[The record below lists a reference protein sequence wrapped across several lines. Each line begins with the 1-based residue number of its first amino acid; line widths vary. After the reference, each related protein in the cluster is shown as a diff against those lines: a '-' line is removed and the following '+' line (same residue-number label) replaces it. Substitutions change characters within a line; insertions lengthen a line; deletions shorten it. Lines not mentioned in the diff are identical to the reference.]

1 MTMKTRFLA
10 IALLAVAIAAPKAPA
25 SAASVSTN
33 SAIKGVS
40 NSAVYWYATDGK
52 RYVFPT
58 EGTYYSWFSDFSQV
72 KIISDQELSSIT
84 IGGNVTY
91 RPGAKLLKINT
102 DPRTYAVSKGG
113 YLRLIAS
120 ESVASSLYGY
130 NWAKQVHDLPD
141 TFFTNYKMGS
151 ALYSFTDYNVS
162 NEYNGV
168 SNPSDTIFNNGTPN
182 NPFPDYPTYPNSP
195 STVTL
200 TTDRNSINEGE
211 SITLSGRVFNVPSYS
226 YRLEIKDTRNG
237 SSIRSCDNTTYC
249 DTTVRPYRNTS
260 SQNTVQYFM
269 VLKRTSDNQEMAR
282 EYSQVI
288 YFNGSANGTFSS
300 GSVNLTVNKTTMNY
314 GEAVQLIAGVTN
326 VTTPDNQLR
335 MEFYREYDRS
345 LIHTCYDQKT
355 CILNY
360 VVTDPKESIR
370 FYVIVKNDN
379 NEQIPAAYSSRINVA
394 NGGNNGNYILNAST
408 NKTSIVSGDMVNFT
422 VQLTNAPSSN
432 YRLEIYNQN
441 GSLRTTCYQTTYCN
455 VNEAVTNSNSQN
467 SAIYV
472 VYLKDANNAL
482 LTSVAFPAISF
493 SGSNNNYSLETS
505 VNKTSITS
513 GEVVNFTAQF
523 NNAQGSN
530 YRIEIY
536 DQNNNLRKTCNQTAY
551 CYLTEAVTKSGSQNF
566 AQYKAYAKENNVSEF
581 VNQLASK
588 SFPNI
593 TFNNTS
599 NYTTLTGTT
608 SLTVSPSGSRPAY
621 SQVTLTANVT
631 NSNYSA
637 NDLTVFIWAGTTPTL
652 VKTCTNTSYCS
663 ASFYVGN
670 ANMTIPVYAS
680 VTTKNATNALVS
692 QTSNIY
698 TY

>member
-1 MTMKTRFLA
+1 MKTRFLA
-10 IALLAVAIAAPKAPA
+10 IALLVVAIAAPKAPA
-25 SAASVSTN
+25 SAASISTN

-120 ESVASSLYGY
+120 ESVASNLYGY

-151 ALYSFTDYNVS
+151 ALYSFSDYNVS

-182 NPFPDYPTYPNSP
+182 NPFPDYPTYPNNP

-249 DTTVRPYRNTS
+249 DTTVRPYRNTTN
-260 SQNTVQYFM
+260 QNTVQYFM

-288 YFNGSANGTFSS
+288 YFNGYSNGTFSS
-300 GSVNLTVNKTTMNY
+300 GSSNLQTNKTNVNN
-314 GEAVQLIAGVTN
+314 GESVILTATVTN
-326 VTTPDNQLR
+326 VTVADNQLR
-335 MEFYREYDRS
+335 MEFYRERDNTLLY
-345 LIHTCYDQKT
+345 TCYDART
-355 CILNY
+355 CTYTAQINA
-360 VVTDPKESIR
+360 VNGSNSER

-379 NEQIPAAYSSRINVA
+379 NEQIPAAYSSRISINNINNNYQLTTSA
-394 NGGNNGNYILNAST
+394 SKSYITNGESVGFNL
-408 NKTSIVSGDMVNFT
+408 
-422 VQLTNAPSSN
+422 QLTNAPSTS
-432 YRLEIYNQN
+432 YRLEIYDQN
-441 GSLRTTCYQTTYCN
+441 GSMRAICTNTTN
-455 VNEAVTNSNSQN
+455 
-467 SAIYV
+467 
-472 VYLKDANNAL
+472 
-482 LTSVAFPAISF
+482 
-493 SGSNNNYSLETS
+493 
-505 VNKTSITS
+505 
-513 GEVVNFTAQF
+513 
-523 NNAQGSN
+523 
-530 YRIEIY
+530 
-536 DQNNNLRKTCNQTAY
+536 
-551 CYLTEAVTKSGSQNF
+551 CYLTENVTKSGGQTT
-566 AQYKAYAKENNVSEF
+566 AQYQGYIKDNYGNV
-581 VNQLASK
+581 LLSK
-588 SFPNI
+588 SFPVI
-593 TFNNTS
+593 TFNNT
-599 NYTTLTGTT
+599 T
-608 SLTVSPSGSRPAY
+608 
-621 SQVTLTANVT
+621 
-631 NSNYSA
+631 NYS
-637 NDLTVFIWAGTTPTL
+637 
-652 VKTCTNTSYCS
+652 
-663 ASFYVGN
+663 
-670 ANMTIPVYAS
+670 
-680 VTTKNATNALVS
+680 
-692 QTSNIY
+692 
-698 TY
+698 

>member
-1 MTMKTRFLA
+1 MKTRFLA
-10 IALLAVAIAAPKAPA
+10 IALLVVAIAAPKAPA

-120 ESVASSLYGY
+120 ESVASNLYGY
-130 NWAKQVHDLPD
+130 NWAQKVHDLPD

-151 ALYSFTDYNVS
+151 TLYSSTDYNVS
-162 NEYNGV
+162 NEYYSVN
-168 SNPSDTIFNNGTPN
+168 NPSDTIFNNGTPN
-182 NPFPDYPTYPNSP
+182 NPFPDYPTYPNNP

-211 SITLSGRVFNVPSYS
+211 SITLSGRVFNAPSYS

-288 YFNGSANGTFSS
+288 YFNGYSNGTFSS
-300 GSVNLTVNKTTMNY
+300 GSSSLQTNKTSVNN
-314 GEAVQLIAGVTN
+314 GESVILTATVTN
-326 VTTPDNQLR
+326 VTVADNQLR
-335 MEFYREYDRS
+335 MEFYRERDNTLLY
-345 LIHTCYDQKT
+345 TCYDART
-355 CILNY
+355 CNY
-360 VVTDPKESIR
+360 TAQINAVNGSNSER

-379 NEQIPAAYSSRINVA
+379 NEQIPAAYSSRISINNINNNGTGITSSATSYTENQQMTLSVNFSDQSSYGYIQYVDLRNNNIVYTCYNTNYCNYVHYAPSRINNETTVRYSARYYANNENYYRATKESTDLYLPSTTNNNYQLTTSASKSYIA
-394 NGGNNGNYILNAST
+394 NGESVG
-408 NKTSIVSGDMVNFT
+408 FT
-422 VQLTNAPSSN
+422 LQLMNAPSTS
-432 YRLEIYNQN
+432 YRLEIYDQN
-441 GSLRTTCYQTTYCN
+441 GSMRAICVNTTN
-455 VNEAVTNSNSQN
+455 
-467 SAIYV
+467 
-472 VYLKDANNAL
+472 
-482 LTSVAFPAISF
+482 
-493 SGSNNNYSLETS
+493 
-505 VNKTSITS
+505 
-513 GEVVNFTAQF
+513 
-523 NNAQGSN
+523 
-530 YRIEIY
+530 
-536 DQNNNLRKTCNQTAY
+536 
-551 CYLTEAVTKSGSQNF
+551 CYLTENVNKSGSQST
-566 AQYKAYAKENNVSEF
+566 AQYQGYLKDHYGNV
-581 VNQLASK
+581 LLSK
-588 SFPNI
+588 SFPVI
-593 TFNNTS
+593 TFNNTT

-608 SLTVSPSGSRPAY
+608 ALTISPSGSRPAY

-663 ASFYVGN
+663 ASYYVGN
-670 ANMTIPVYAS
+670 ANMSIPVYAS
-680 VTTKNATNALVS
+680 VTTKNATNALIS
-692 QTSNIY
+692 QTSTIY